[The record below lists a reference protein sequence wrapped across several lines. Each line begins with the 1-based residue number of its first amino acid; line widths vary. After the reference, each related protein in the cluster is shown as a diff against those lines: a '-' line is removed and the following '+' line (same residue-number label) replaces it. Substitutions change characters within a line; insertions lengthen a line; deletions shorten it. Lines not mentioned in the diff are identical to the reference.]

1 MKKFLTINHNDSYTV
16 IKQTINNVVETI
28 TIGWNALNVPKLDD
42 IGFKLNHVIESQEDT
57 IKYLQNR
64 LMEETNKLNSLK
76 TIKQNLKEQNR
87 LLRKEKGIEIK
98 INSTGE
104 TTFITS
110 DVLNTLDKEDYTV
123 LTIGSIPVT
132 KNNKS
137 SQLAQYHEVN
147 EEIFM

>member
-1 MKKFLTINHNDSYTV
+1 MKKFLVINHNDSYTV

-28 TIGWNALNVPKLDD
+28 TIGWNMLNVPKLDAVT
-42 IGFKLNHVIESQEDT
+42 FKLNRVIESQEDT

-76 TIKQNLKEQNR
+76 SIKQSLKEENR
-87 LLRKEKGIEIK
+87 KLRKEKGVNIR

-104 TTFITS
+104 ETEVTS
-110 DVLNTLDKEDYTV
+110 DVLDTLDKNDYTL
-123 LTIGSIPVT
+123 LTIGNIPVA

-147 EEIFM
+147 EEFFM